1 MMCKVRFFAGIS
13 LQTAC
18 HYLVFLRSF
27 SETGL
32 IAAIKTSTMNILIT
46 GASQGIGLETA
57 RQLCSEGH
65 TVIAIARSVDK
76 LNRLQQEIETTDFR
90 NQLHTIPFDIVH
102 ESVSGQL
109 LPRLRHVVSHID
121 ILIHNAGLLVNKPF
135 EQITEEELL
144 AVYATNV
151 FAPFRLSQQLLPM
164 LKAAGRA
171 HIVHISS
178 MGAVQGSSKFAG
190 LSAYSSSK
198 AALANLTE
206 MLAEELKE
214 TGIKVNCL
222 ALGAAQTEM
231 LETAFPGY
239 KAPLTAGEM
248 GEFVG
253 WFAVNGHRFFNGKI
267 LPVALSTP

>member
-1 MMCKVRFFAGIS
+1 M
-13 LQTAC
+13 
-18 HYLVFLRSF
+18 H
-27 SETGL
+27 
-32 IAAIKTSTMNILIT
+32 ILIT

-65 TVIAIARSVDK
+65 TVIAVARSVDK
-76 LNRLQQEIETTDFR
+76 LNRLEQETELKDFR
-90 NQLHTIPFDIVH
+90 KQLHTIPFDIAN
-102 ESVSGQL
+102 ESISGQL
-109 LPRLRHVVSHID
+109 LPRLQHLVPHID
-121 ILIHNAGLLVNKPF
+121 VLIHNAGLLVNKPF

-144 AVYATNV
+144 AVYSTNV
-151 FAPFRLSQQLLPM
+151 FAPFRMNQQLLPL
-164 LKAAGRA
+164 LKAAGKA

-178 MGAVQGSSKFAG
+178 MGAVQGSAKFAG

-206 MLAEELKE
+206 MLAEELKD

-239 KAPLTAGEM
+239 KAPLTAAEM
-248 GEFVG
+248 GELVS